1 MQDKTNN
8 IKGANTFW
16 HCHSLSEFLR
26 HPIPVKCRGIHS
38 SSHGVY
44 SGLTLFIFFQC
55 EKGSCIKQMLSVT
68 LPYFGEKLLK
78 KIQITKCNIHILL
91 KNNMIKDKQN
101 TQSET

>member
-1 MQDKTNN
+1 
-8 IKGANTFW
+8 
-16 HCHSLSEFLR
+16 
-26 HPIPVKCRGIHS
+26 
-38 SSHGVY
+38 
-44 SGLTLFIFFQC
+44 
-55 EKGSCIKQMLSVT
+55 MLSVT